1 MNLCFGV
8 TTEDLS
14 CFNILIFTIL
24 QINGRSKSFP
34 VKGKEKRNKGIG
46 NIFPLSLPCDLPW
59 LRITFL
65 NQYFNYMVI
74 RILEFLKVVLFQ
86 EECVN

>member
-14 CFNILIFTIL
+14 YFNILISTIV

-34 VKGKEKRNKGIG
+34 AKRKEKRNKGIG
-46 NIFPLSLPCDLPW
+46 NIFPLSLP
-59 LRITFL
+59 
-65 NQYFNYMVI
+65 
-74 RILEFLKVVLFQ
+74 
-86 EECVN
+86 